1 MRHWRAVF
9 LAIVAGVF
17 GALPTQAA
25 AGQHTAYRGQYLC
38 NDRGSVE
45 PLGGMNVELWKRG
58 WDWLPVELSGS
69 QVAHGFTAPDGSFK
83 LVSPTDD
90 DNYFVRMVLRDARHV
105 HLKDF
110 VGINDW
116 SVDTAQTHNDQPVR
130 NYGGIEFVNA
140 GHSPKCAIWAG
151 VHAAND
157 AFLHEVGTELPSH
170 GVEID
175 ADAITAGVPFSPFT
189 SIWWPGGFP
198 VGYSGGGDSSI
209 TRHEYGHVVRAG
221 FDGDLGHFL
230 GDVVAHNY
238 LQTHETCNHTGPGF
252 AFNEGWAE
260 YWAQDFAPAP
270 DCGRPGDMET
280 EGNVAAALTTLAH
293 ECAGD
298 QRKIMVENL
307 RNNPG
312 TIHSF
317 AEFKSHLGCPL
328 PLPVVVPPILKVPIL
343 PPKPVAT
350 PISDAARAAL
360 MHGDA
365 VLFGKKIKG
374 LTTELDGALKAATH
388 PPRCVNEPCLPALKT
403 LTRPP
408 GLRLQITLDRI
419 RLNALK
425 ELDTKSEQQRLSSES
440 LEKLIKSKEARE
452 ARERRKTISAALS
465 AAQAVLAAARP
476 VLRLDHSKLT
486 ARFGHDMSKLIAR
499 FRRAAGSHGSPMP
512 ASLTLTPSTFKLP
525 RRVPIL
531 PPGSFPTPTPTP
543 TPVFI
548 NQQADSTLTI
558 DTCPVS
564 VAPGKPIEVAGKLLP
579 AVNQSQVTVSF
590 SHPGVPSGEL
600 VVTTDAAGA
609 WAAKYEPDAAVQ
621 TGIWTVRASFAGDG
635 NRKPAT
641 SQACQT
647 TY

>member
-1 MRHWRAVF
+1 MIVGSLLV
-9 LAIVAGVF
+9 LAF
-17 GALPTQAA
+17 SSAA
-25 AGQHTAYRGQYLC
+25 RAGQHTVYKGQWLC
-38 NDRGSVE
+38 DDRGSVS
-45 PLGGMNVELWKRG
+45 PLQGMNVELWKRG

-69 QVAHGFTAPDGSFK
+69 QITHGFTDSAGRFAMT
-83 LVSPTDD
+83 SPTDG
-90 DNYFVRMVLRDARHV
+90 DNYFVRMALRDGHGV

-116 SVDTAQTHNDQPVR
+116 SVDSGESHNDQPVR
-130 NYGGIEFVNA
+130 NLGGLLLSTP
-140 GHSPKCAIWAG
+140 GQSHKCAIWAG
-151 VHAAND
+151 VHGANEEFR
-157 AFLHEVGTELPSH
+157 AQTGFEVASH

-175 ADAITAGVPFSPFT
+175 ADAVTAGVPFSPGT
-189 SIWWPGGFP
+189 SIWWPGGFE
-198 VGYSGGGDSSI
+198 VGYGGPGDASI
-209 TRHEYGHVVRAG
+209 THHEFGHVIRHG

-230 GDVVAHNY
+230 GDVVTYNY
-238 LQTHETCNHTGPGF
+238 LQNHEPCNHTNAGF

-260 YWAQDFAPAP
+260 YWAGDYSPAP

-280 EGNVAAALTTLAH
+280 EGNVGAALTVLAH

-328 PLPVVVPPILKVPIL
+328 PLPVVVPPILKVQIL
-343 PPKPVAT
+343 PQKPITA

-365 VLFGKKIKG
+365 ITFGKKIKG
-374 LTTELDGALKAATH
+374 LTTKLDGALKAATH
-388 PPRCVNEPCLPALKT
+388 PPHCVNDPCLPALKT

-408 GLRLQITLDRI
+408 GLRLEITLDRM

-440 LEKLIKSKEARE
+440 LKKLIKSKEARE
-452 ARERRKTISAALS
+452 ARERRKTINAALS
-465 AAQAVLAAARP
+465 AAEGVLAAARP

-486 ARFGHDMSKLIAR
+486 AQFGHDMSKVIAR
-499 FRRAAGSHGSPMP
+499 FRKAAASHGSLMP

-531 PPGSFPTPTPTP
+531 PPGSFPTPTPMP

-590 SHPGVPSGEL
+590 SHPGAPSGEL

-621 TGIWTVRASFAGDG
+621 TGVWTVQASFAGDG